1 MASSPVFNRQRQR
14 ILCDKLTQI
23 KPVQQYP
30 ALLLQNNSDRC
41 LVVADLHIGWER
53 LLSQRGVHVPSQ
65 TPKLKNTLLKV
76 IKAAKPTQVT
86 FLGDIKDAIVKVA
99 LEEWKDIPEFFEDIQ
114 KQVPDLQVV
123 LGNHDGNLEPLLPE
137 KVKIVPASGTSF
149 GDIGLFHGH
158 AWPAPELLECRSL
171 ITGHVHPTIAIRDP
185 MGLRMTRQVLL
196 KAQCNGDQLAKTLR
210 KYLGTKTCD
219 FLEEQ
224 TEAKVKVLQLFIMPS
239 FNQFL
244 GGRPINEKRK
254 GKKADAYIGPILRSG
269 CVNMDEAEVYL
280 LDGTFLGT
288 VNQLKPLS

>member
-1 MASSPVFNRQRQR
+1 
-14 ILCDKLTQI
+14 LTQI

-30 ALLLQNNSDRC
+30 ALLLQNNSERC

-76 IKAAKPTQVT
+76 IKATKPTQVT
-86 FLGDIKDAIVKVA
+86 FLGDIKDAIAKIA

-149 GDIGLFHGH
+149 GDVGLFHGH

-185 MGLRMTRQVLL
+185 MGLRMTKQVLL
-196 KAQCNGDQLAKTLR
+196 KAPCNGAQLAKTLH
-210 KYLGTKTCD
+210 KYLGTKSID
-219 FLEEQ
+219 ILEEQ
-224 TEAKVKVLQLFIMPS
+224 NEAKVKVLQLFIMPS

-244 GGRPINEKRK
+244 GGQPVNEKRK
-254 GKKADAYIGPILRSG
+254 KKKADAYIGPILRSG

>member
-1 MASSPVFNRQRQR
+1 
-14 ILCDKLTQI
+14 LTQI

-65 TPKLKNTLLKV
+65 TPKLKNALLKV
-76 IKAAKPTQVT
+76 IKETKPTQVT
-86 FLGDIKDAIVKVA
+86 FLGDVKDAITKVA
-99 LEEWKDIPEFFEDIQ
+99 LEEWKDIPEFFETIQ
-114 KQVPDLQVV
+114 KQVPDIQVV

-137 KVKIVPASGTSF
+137 EVKIVPPSGTSF
-149 GDIGLFHGH
+149 GDVGLFHGH

-171 ITGHVHPTIAIRDP
+171 ITGHVHPTVAIRDP
-185 MGLRMTRQVLL
+185 MGLRMTKQVLL
-196 KAQCNGDQLAKTLR
+196 KAQCNRTQLAKTLR
-210 KYLGTKTCD
+210 KYLGTKDSDLAGIPKEPDESKT
-219 FLEEQ
+219 
-224 TEAKVKVLQLFIMPS
+224 KVSQLFIMPS

-244 GGRPINEKRK
+244 GGRPVNEKRK
-254 GKKADAYIGPILRSG
+254 GKKADTYIGPILRSG
-269 CVNMDEAEVYL
+269 CVNMDESEVYL